1 MEDTDQQSSEEQAR
15 AESDMDSLY
24 ILPLHII
31 PLQTSSLKRARMIKN
46 VRLESVIE
54 LFNDTDGGS
63 GQIDISELPNTFG
76 WPLTSQHPDA
86 RTISALAGLHSF
98 DVYTLRNQLRQIG
111 INVEQEGALQ
121 LSQNKRGE
129 LMTYMNE
136 FTFPLLRQIY
146 DSADSNADNIS
157 QLVQKYKSPDKQDT
171 LDNLKLM
178 ADRLGVAIHEVPDFL
193 EEYADIYLSVS
204 YGKYC
209 LNQLIPQIIAFE
221 ESMEKLKENL
231 ELSNDGCK
239 APFLCTTF

>member
-1 MEDTDQQSSEEQAR
+1 MSSPF
-15 AESDMDSLY
+15 LC
-24 ILPLHII
+24 
-31 PLQTSSLKRARMIKN
+31 
-46 VRLESVIE
+46 
-54 LFNDTDGGS
+54 
-63 GQIDISELPNTFG
+63 FG
-76 WPLTSQHPDA
+76 
-86 RTISALAGLHSF
+86 
-98 DVYTLRNQLRQIG
+98 
-111 INVEQEGALQ
+111 
-121 LSQNKRGE
+121 K
-129 LMTYMNE
+129 
-136 FTFPLLRQIY
+136 IY